1 MGSHCTA
8 AAVASAGNHCTAA
21 VASAGNLSDVTA
33 VASSVGTQV
42 GVDCVVA
49 QLANLGSNVR
59 DAAALRKYWA
69 AGLKSCWELEAS

>member
-1 MGSHCTA
+1 M
-8 AAVASAGNHCTAA
+8 
-21 VASAGNLSDVTA
+21 
-33 VASSVGTQV
+33 VASSASTQV

-49 QLANLGSNVR
+49 RLANPGSNVR